1 MPELKFDTE
10 AIKARDLRHLEESL
24 QRLWEKA
31 RLVSDTI
38 IRLKEEN
45 KELTDRIASLEATEI
60 RLSTEA
66 RDREQELQRVRV
78 QLQHLQSNGSG
89 IFSRQEQEELKLR
102 VRELITKI
110 NSRL

>member
-10 AIKARDLRHLEESL
+10 AAKTHDLRHLEESL
-24 QRLWEKA
+24 QKLWDKA
-31 RLVSDTI
+31 RLVSDAI

-45 KELTDRIASLEATEI
+45 KELQDRIASLEATEG
-60 RLSTEA
+60 RLSSEG
-66 RDREQELQRVRV
+66 REREQELQRVRA

-89 IFSRQEQEELKLR
+89 VFNRQEQEDLKVR
-102 VRELITKI
+102 VRELIGKI